1 MNNHDYSKPLIKSTR
16 MIKSTRIAVTLCV
29 LAALGG
35 RAALAQA
42 TALTDLS
49 QLGAFTFTTAPYP
62 KGTPR
67 PLDPQ
72 TGIVPSSFF
81 VAAGS
86 NNLTFTATNGT
97 PAAGFVS
104 FADNLEGPQFA
115 PGTVVE
121 ETNFKDS
128 NGSSTPTG
136 PLRIQFQTG
145 VSGFGLYAQDFA
157 YDTENFT
164 LNVFADSNATISLGS
179 FTFGPTDNSA
189 STSTGNAAFVGAQS
203 NLGPLIK
210 SATLSSFSSAG
221 TGPSNNDFYF
231 GPTTIKA
238 PVPEASTVF
247 SFGMGVLLFA
257 GLALGAHK
265 RRVADPSQ
273 ASG

>member
-42 TALTDLS
+42 TALTDPS

-121 ETNFKDS
+121 ETNF
-128 NGSSTPTG
+128 NGPNNSSTPTG
-136 PLRIQFQTG
+136 PLLIQFQTG
-145 VSGFGLYAQDFA
+145 VAGFGLYAQDFNP
-157 YDTENFT
+157 DKENFT
-164 LNVFADSNATISLGS
+164 LNVFADSKATISLGS
-179 FTFGPTDNSA
+179 FTFGPVDNST
-189 STSTGNAAFVGAQS
+189 TSVGNAAFVGAQS

-210 SATLSSFSSAG
+210 SATVSSFSSAG
-221 TGPSNNDFYF
+221 TGPSNNDFFF

-238 PVPEASTVF
+238 PVPEASTMF